1 MVLSSRPSDHGKA
14 ANVRVRF
21 KESVWP
27 GQQKHT
33 RGNIRQEF
41 RGVSSVYTVH
51 THRTGKMQARE
62 DLVQQARSH
71 GREVNTDS
79 RHGITDEFLTD
90 TPFNQ
95 LVGVKVRHIRS
106 MR

>member
-1 MVLSSRPSDHGKA
+1 MAKLPMSGFVLRNQCGQVNRNTPEETYGRNLEVKA
-14 ANVRVRF
+14 
-21 KESVWP
+21 
-27 GQQKHT
+27 QCT
-33 RGNIRQEF
+33 L
-41 RGVSSVYTVH
+41 YTH
-51 THRTGKMQARE
+51 TGKMQARE